1 MLERLK
7 TKATKVFYFFFY
19 ADIMISNFNEWTAK
33 QLRQASWTELALTTG
48 IKKQKYWFLIGD
60 AHRPAGCPGIDMPV
74 SEWQYIAE
82 DTSTQSDVMQCEK
95 SNYAPEGKNLWIR
108 GRLQR
113 QLWKQSTIFPC
124 FIMYWCSVMVE
135 TYCRN
140 LRILSFLIRIHW
152 GIYAYSFIKILK
164 PALPV
169 LMK

>member
-7 TKATKVFYFFFY
+7 TKATKVFYFYFTW
-19 ADIMISNFNEWTAK
+19 ISRFEWTGK
-33 QLRQASWTELALTTG
+33 LLRQASWIEGL
-48 IKKQKYWFLIGD
+48 KKQKYWFFIGD

-113 QLWKQSTIFPC
+113 QLWKHSNNFPC
-124 FIMYWCSVMVE
+124 FIMYWSH
-135 TYCRN
+135 R
-140 LRILSFLIRIHW
+140 LRLKWYTQKNVGALI
-152 GIYAYSFIKILK
+152 AMNFT
-164 PALPV
+164 
-169 LMK
+169 

>member
-19 ADIMISNFNEWTAK
+19 ADIKIWVNRKAIE
-33 QLRQASWTELALTTG
+33 ASFLDWG
-48 IKKQKYWFLIGD
+48 IKKQKYWIFIGD

-74 SEWQYIAE
+74 YEYSFIQE

-113 QLWKQSTIFPC
+113 QIWKHSNIFPC
-124 FIMYWCSVMVE
+124 FIMYWSH
-135 TYCRN
+135 R
-140 LRILSFLIRIHW
+140 LR
-152 GIYAYSFIKILK
+152 LK
-164 PALPV
+164 WYTPKNVGALV
-169 LMK
+169 AMNFT

>member
-19 ADIMISNFNEWTAK
+19 ADIKIWVNRKAIE
-33 QLRQASWTELALTTG
+33 ASFLDWG
-48 IKKQKYWFLIGD
+48 IKKQKYWFFIGD

-113 QLWKQSTIFPC
+113 QLWKHSNI
-124 FIMYWCSVMVE
+124 SHV
-135 TYCRN
+135 
-140 LRILSFLIRIHW
+140 LSCTDHT
-152 GIYAYSFIKILK
+152 G
-164 PALPV
+164 
-169 LMK
+169 